1 MSQQKT
7 ESGPLGRVF
16 DDFVKWLVDRLE
28 RTPIVTFRFQIP
40 RMAVSPFGYLG
51 TLTGIVFALLGITG
65 ALLMLYYRPDV
76 NLAYNSVKEIEEK
89 IAFGFFIRNIHY
101 HASNA
106 MVFLAIAHL
115 FYQYFSG
122 RYKVKNEVIWVTGV
136 ILGTVTVLEA
146 FTGYDLILNQRAMLA
161 VNIAVG
167 LTNAAPI
174 LGPQLAPILLGG
186 GLYDL
191 IIRFYAL
198 HVFILPMVML
208 LLALVHFPRNLVFDP
223 PVVAGVIG
231 SILIAGGL
239 FPVELG
245 LKYDP
250 TRAIVEVPEWYLTAI
265 YAFIRTGLERF
276 TSGALL
282 PLLFIMFFLL
292 VPFVDRSKKLSW
304 KERPFFTAAGISSI
318 VLIVVTTVWGFY
330 TVPRVDAFTAV
341 YIEPLVFYPLLV
353 FLVAAS
359 FVISYKYIAPPPSAR
374 QPKPPV
380 RTRPITFQLPY
391 EWSVRIIMGL
401 LAVNALLALVAFQN
415 YLEGLK
421 NLSLFNLGV
430 IVMIFGLIA
439 HIYRHAMQT
448 VEKRPAT
455 AVPQTT

>member
-1 MSQQKT
+1 MAQKA
-7 ESGPLGRVF
+7 EAGPLGRVF
-16 DDFVKWLVDRLE
+16 DEFVRWLVERLE
-28 RTPIVTFRFQIP
+28 RTPIVTFRFQVP
-40 RMAVSPFGYLG
+40 RLAVSPFGYLG
-51 TLTGIVFALLGITG
+51 TLTAIVFLILGITG
-65 ALLMLYYRPDV
+65 GLLMFYYRPDV
-76 NLAYNSVKEIEEK
+76 RLAYDSVKEIEEN
-89 IAFGFFIRNIHY
+89 IEFGFFLRNIHY

-122 RYKVKNEVIWVTGV
+122 RYKVKNEVIWVTGI

-167 LTNAAPI
+167 LTNSAPL
-174 LGPQLAPILLGG
+174 LGPQMAPILLGG

-198 HVFILPMVML
+198 HVFVLPMVML
-208 LLALVHFPRNLVFDP
+208 LLVLVHFPRNLVFDP

-231 SILIAGGL
+231 AILVAGGL
-239 FPVELG
+239 YPVDLG

-282 PLLFIMFFLL
+282 PLLFILFFLL
-292 VPFVDRSKKLSW
+292 IPFVDRSKKLSW
-304 KERPFFTAAGISSI
+304 RERPFLTAAGLSSI
-318 VLIVVTTVWGFY
+318 VLIIVTTVWGFY
-330 TVPRVDAFTAV
+330 TTPRVDAFTAV
-341 YIEPLVFYPLLV
+341 YVEPLIFYPTLL
-353 FLVAAS
+353 FLITAT
-359 FVISYKYIAPPPSAR
+359 FIISYKYIAPPMSSP
-374 QPKPPV
+374 
-380 RTRPITFQLPY
+380 TRPAPKSRPVTIQLPY
-391 EWSVRIIMGL
+391 EWSVRVIMGL
-401 LAVNALLALVAFQN
+401 LAVIGILSLIAFQQ

-430 IVMIFGLIA
+430 VVMLFGLIA
-439 HIYRHAMQT
+439 HMYRHAMQQ
-448 VEKRPAT
+448 VK
-455 AVPQTT
+455 

>member
-1 MSQQKT
+1 MTQKV
-7 ESGPLGRVF
+7 EQGPLGRVF
-16 DDFVKWLVDRLE
+16 DEFVKWLVDRLE
-28 RTPIVTFRFQIP
+28 RTPIVTFRFQVP
-40 RMAVSPFGYLG
+40 RLAVSPFGYLG
-51 TLTGIVFALLGITG
+51 TLTGIVFLILGVTG
-65 ALLMLYYRPDV
+65 GLLMFYYRPDV
-76 NLAYNSVKEIEEK
+76 NLAYNSVKEIQERVQ
-89 IAFGFFIRNIHY
+89 FGFFLRNLHY

-167 LTNAAPI
+167 LSNSAPV
-174 LGPQLAPILLGG
+174 LGPMVSSLLLGG

-198 HVFILPMVML
+198 HVFILPMVMI

-231 SILIAGGL
+231 ALLIAGGL
-239 FPVELG
+239 YPVDLG
-245 LKYDP
+245 IKYDP
-250 TRAIVEVPEWYLTAI
+250 TLAIVEVPEWYLTAI

-282 PLLFIMFFLL
+282 PLLFILFFLI

-304 KERPFFTAAGISSI
+304 RDRPFFTAAGLASI
-318 VLIVVTTVWGFY
+318 VLIIVTTVWGFY
-330 TVPRVDAFTAV
+330 TTPRVDAFTAV
-341 YIEPLVFYPLLV
+341 YIEPLIFYPTLL
-353 FLVAAS
+353 FLVAAT
-359 FVISYKYIAPPPSAR
+359 FIISYRYIAPPAKEAAR
-374 QPKPPV
+374 PAPKP
-380 RTRPITFQLPY
+380 RPITIQLPF
-391 EWSVRIIMGL
+391 EWGVRLIMGL
-401 LAVNALLALVAFQN
+401 LATIGILSLLAFQQ

-421 NLSLFNLGV
+421 NLSMFNLGV
-430 IVMIFGLIA
+430 VVMLFGLIA
-439 HIYRHAMQT
+439 HIYRHIMQQ
-448 VEKRPAT
+448 VK
-455 AVPQTT
+455 

>member
-1 MSQQKT
+1 MTQKV
-7 ESGPLGRVF
+7 EQGPLGRVF
-16 DDFVKWLVDRLE
+16 DEFVKWLVDRLE
-28 RTPIVTFRFQIP
+28 RTPIVTFRFQVP
-40 RMAVSPFGYLG
+40 RLAVSPFGYLG
-51 TLTGIVFALLGITG
+51 TLTGIVFLILGVTG
-65 ALLMLYYRPDV
+65 GLLMFYYRPDV
-76 NLAYNSVKEIEEK
+76 NLAYNSVKEIQERVQ
-89 IAFGFFIRNIHY
+89 FGFFLRNLHY

-167 LTNAAPI
+167 LSNSAPV
-174 LGPQLAPILLGG
+174 LGPMVSSLLLGG

-198 HVFILPMVML
+198 HVFILPMVMI

-231 SILIAGGL
+231 ALLIAGGL
-239 FPVELG
+239 YPVDLG
-245 LKYDP
+245 IKYDP
-250 TRAIVEVPEWYLTAI
+250 TLAIVEVPEWYLTAI

-282 PLLFIMFFLL
+282 PLLFILFFLI

-304 KERPFFTAAGISSI
+304 RDRPFFTAAGLASI
-318 VLIVVTTVWGFY
+318 VLIIVTTVWGFY
-330 TVPRVDAFTAV
+330 TTPRVDAFTAV
-341 YIEPLVFYPLLV
+341 YIEPLVFYPTLL
-353 FLVAAS
+353 FLVAAT
-359 FVISYKYIAPPPSAR
+359 FIISYRYIAPPAKEAAR
-374 QPKPPV
+374 PAPKP
-380 RTRPITFQLPY
+380 RPITIQLPF
-391 EWSVRIIMGL
+391 EWGVRLIMGL
-401 LAVNALLALVAFQN
+401 LATIGILSLLAFQQ

-421 NLSLFNLGV
+421 NLSMFNLGV
-430 IVMIFGLIA
+430 VVMLFGLIA
-439 HIYRHAMQT
+439 HIYRHIMQQ
-448 VEKRPAT
+448 VK
-455 AVPQTT
+455 

>member
-1 MSQQKT
+1 LLQLFGGSIRRRGQKV
-7 ESGPLGRVF
+7 EQGPLGRVF
-16 DDFVKWLVDRLE
+16 DEFVKWLVDRLE
-28 RTPIVTFRFQIP
+28 RTPIVTFRFQVP
-40 RMAVSPFGYLG
+40 RLAVSPFGYLG
-51 TLTGIVFALLGITG
+51 TLTGIVFLILGVTG
-65 ALLMLYYRPDV
+65 GLLMFYYRPDV
-76 NLAYNSVKEIEEK
+76 NLAYNSVKEIQERVQ
-89 IAFGFFIRNIHY
+89 FGFFLRNLHY

-167 LTNAAPI
+167 LSNSAPV
-174 LGPQLAPILLGG
+174 LGPMVSSLLLGG

-198 HVFILPMVML
+198 HVFILPMVMI

-231 SILIAGGL
+231 ALLIAGGL
-239 FPVELG
+239 YPVDLG
-245 LKYDP
+245 IKYDP
-250 TRAIVEVPEWYLTAI
+250 TLAIVEVPEWYLTAI

-282 PLLFIMFFLL
+282 PLLFILFFLI

-304 KERPFFTAAGISSI
+304 RDRPFFTAAGLASI
-318 VLIVVTTVWGFY
+318 VLIIVTTVWGFY
-330 TVPRVDAFTAV
+330 TTPRVDAFTAV
-341 YIEPLVFYPLLV
+341 YIEPLIFYPTLL
-353 FLVAAS
+353 FLVAAT
-359 FVISYKYIAPPPSAR
+359 FIISYRYIAPPAKEAAR
-374 QPKPPV
+374 PAPKP
-380 RTRPITFQLPY
+380 RPITIQLPF
-391 EWSVRIIMGL
+391 EWGVRLIMGL
-401 LAVNALLALVAFQN
+401 LATIGILSLLAFQQ

-421 NLSLFNLGV
+421 NLSMFNLGV
-430 IVMIFGLIA
+430 VVMLFGLIA
-439 HIYRHAMQT
+439 HIYRHIMQQ
-448 VEKRPAT
+448 VK
-455 AVPQTT
+455 

>member
-1 MSQQKT
+1 MTQKV
-7 ESGPLGRVF
+7 EQSPLGRVF
-16 DDFVKWLVDRLE
+16 DEFVKWLVDRLE
-28 RTPIVTFRFQIP
+28 RTPIVTFRFQVP
-40 RMAVSPFGYLG
+40 RLAVSPFGYLG
-51 TLTGIVFALLGITG
+51 TLTGIVFLILGVTG
-65 ALLMLYYRPDV
+65 GLLMFYYRPDV
-76 NLAYNSVKEIEEK
+76 NLAYNSVKEIQERVQ
-89 IAFGFFIRNIHY
+89 FGFFLRNLHY

-167 LTNAAPI
+167 LSNSAPV
-174 LGPQLAPILLGG
+174 LGPMVSSLLLGG

-198 HVFILPMVML
+198 HVFILPMVMI

-231 SILIAGGL
+231 ALLIAGGL
-239 FPVELG
+239 YPVDLG
-245 LKYDP
+245 IKYDP
-250 TRAIVEVPEWYLTAI
+250 TLAIVEVPEWYLTAI

-282 PLLFIMFFLL
+282 PLLFILFFLI

-304 KERPFFTAAGISSI
+304 RDRPFFTAAGLASI
-318 VLIVVTTVWGFY
+318 VLIIVTTVWGFY
-330 TVPRVDAFTAV
+330 TTPRVEAFTAV
-341 YIEPLVFYPLLV
+341 YVEPLIFYPTLL
-353 FLVAAS
+353 FLVAAT
-359 FVISYKYIAPPPSAR
+359 FIISYRYIAPPAKEAAR
-374 QPKPPV
+374 PAPKP
-380 RTRPITFQLPY
+380 RPITIQLPF
-391 EWSVRIIMGL
+391 EWGVRLIMGL
-401 LAVNALLALVAFQN
+401 LATIGILSLLAFQQ

-421 NLSLFNLGV
+421 NLSMFNLGV
-430 IVMIFGLIA
+430 VVMLFGLIA
-439 HIYRHAMQT
+439 HIYRHIMQQ
-448 VEKRPAT
+448 VK
-455 AVPQTT
+455 